1 MTENIDRQIKHHIY
15 GTAQRIK
22 AMFQPGFAE
31 TAFKETKLILNHA
44 WFPQKFKP
52 DLTLLKHE
60 IRIDNIHFVS
70 AVELLMRSQ
79 CLADIRLIIAE
90 GKMTSKLAFQQKC
103 SDIHWTYFLNKE
115 MRVKIKADSIAS
127 KLFHETA
134 LKQIASDIIKQYV
147 STIETGEIT
156 NEHTTIF
163 IEFIKNKLTVSIS
176 LAGQP
181 LYKRGYKTLT
191 ASAPL
196 REDIASCCIAR
207 AMEFA
212 NQIKPNFQPDLLLIP
227 FSGTGTFAFEYL
239 LRFSAPVL
247 LGPNYFLEKMPLFR
261 KENFRFLL
269 KKAQE
274 NSLQPELHFICID
287 TSQKANN
294 AIEQTLLQNQLF
306 QRKLFTIHQADFIK
320 ANLTQLIE
328 SEQNKNIFIPLNPP
342 YGIRLGKET
351 DPSHLYRNIAKKLN
365 ELKNNSISIC
375 GFILCPNTKTWSAFV
390 NHLAAEKKETYHF
403 TQGGLDIRVC
413 QFFI

>member
-1 MTENIDRQIKHHIY
+1 MTENIARQIKHHIY
-15 GTAQRIK
+15 GKAQRIK
-22 AMFQPGFAE
+22 AIFQPGFGE
-31 TAFKETKLILNHA
+31 TAFNETLHILNHA

-52 DLTLLKHE
+52 DLSLLKHE

-70 AVELLMRSQ
+70 AVELLMRSL

-103 SDIHWTYFLNKE
+103 SDIHWAYFLNKE
-115 MRVKIKADSIAS
+115 MRVKIKVDSIAS

-134 LKQIASDIIKQYV
+134 LKQIASDIVKQYV
-147 STIETGEIT
+147 STIETGDNTTET
-156 NEHTTIF
+156 TTIF
-163 IEFIKNKLTVSIS
+163 IEFIKNKLTISIS

-196 REDIASCCIAR
+196 REDIASCCMAR

-247 LGPNYFLEKMPLFR
+247 LSRNYALKKMPLFR
-261 KENFRFLL
+261 KENFQFLL

-274 NSLQPELHFICID
+274 NLSQPQLHFICID
-287 TSQKANN
+287 TSQTANN
-294 AIEQTLLQNQLF
+294 AMEETLLQNQFF
-306 QRKLFTIHQADFIK
+306 QKKLFTIHKSDFIK
-320 ANLTQLIE
+320 ATLSQFLKN
-328 SEQNKNIFIPLNPP
+328 EQTKNIFIPLNPP
-342 YGIRLGKET
+342 YGIRLGKEG
-351 DPSHLYRNIAKKLN
+351 DPSHLYKNIAKKLN
-365 ELKNNSISIC
+365 ELKNKSITIC
-375 GFILCPNTKTWSAFV
+375 GFILCPDTKTWSAFV
-390 NHLAAEKKETYHF
+390 NYLAAEKKETYHF

-413 QFFI
+413 QFII